1 MVNREANLTIFN
13 FQFFNY
19 PMIIQLKPS
28 ISPAEKDAILQKI
41 RSLEYKTTEVKTQ
54 KGDYLVGIG
63 KKEFDVRQLGHMK
76 GIADIHRVSDD
87 YKLVS
92 RKWKVERSHI
102 DLGDGVVIGNGSLSI
117 MAGPCSI
124 ESEEQVQQIIDHL
137 VRNKVSI
144 MRGGVFKPRS
154 SPYAFRGMGVE
165 GLKMWYKLARKAG
178 IRIIS
183 EVMQVSQIEAMHD
196 YVDVFQVGAR
206 NTQNFNLLDELG
218 KVDKAVM
225 IKRGIS
231 GTIEELLYSAEYVFS
246 AGNEKL
252 MLCERGI
259 RTYEKASR
267 NTLDVNAIPILKEK
281 THLPVIADPSHG
293 IGIREYVEPVALAA
307 VMAGADG
314 IIYETHQK
322 PEEAASDGQQT
333 LDFEESERLIHRLRK
348 TFDLKNSF

>member
-1 MVNREANLTIFN
+1 
-13 FQFFNY
+13 
-19 PMIIQLKPS
+19 MIIQLESKITEGDKTS
-28 ISPAEKDAILQKI
+28 ITEKMK
-41 RSLEYKTTEVKTQ
+41 SLDFKATEVRTQ
-54 KGDYLVGIG
+54 RGTYLVGIG
-63 KKEFDVRQLGHMK
+63 KKEFDLRQLGHMK

-92 RKWKVERSHI
+92 RKWKVGRSI
-102 DLGDGVVIGNGSLSI
+102 VDLGDGVVIGEGNLAI

-124 ESEEQVQQIIDHL
+124 ETDQQIIATLDHL
-137 VRNKVSI
+137 VKNDVKI

-154 SPYAFRGMGVE
+154 SPYAFRGLGVE
-165 GLKMWYKLARKAG
+165 GLKMWYSLAKKAG
-178 IRIIS
+178 IKIIS
-183 EVMQVSQIEAMHD
+183 EVMQVSQIADMYP

-218 KVDKAVM
+218 KVDKPVM

-231 GTIEELLYSAEYVFS
+231 GTIEELLYSAEYVFA

-259 RTYEKASR
+259 RTYERASR
-267 NTLDVNAIPILKEK
+267 NTLDVNAIPILRDK

-293 IGIREYVEPVALAA
+293 IGIREFIEPVALAA

-314 IIYETHQK
+314 IIYETHEK
-322 PEEAASDGQQT
+322 PEEAFSDGAQT
-333 LDFEESERLIHRLRK
+333 LNFAESERLISRMRK
-348 TFDLKNSF
+348 SFDLKQNF

>member
-1 MVNREANLTIFN
+1 
-13 FQFFNY
+13 
-19 PMIIQLKPS
+19 MIIQLSSAITPS
-28 ISPAEKDAILQKI
+28 QREAVFSRIK
-41 RSLEYKTTEVKTQ
+41 SLDYKTNEVTTQ
-54 KGDYLVGIG
+54 HGAYIVCIG
-63 KKEFDVRQLGHMK
+63 KKEFDIRQLGNME

-92 RKWKVERSHI
+92 RKWKVERTHI
-102 DLGDGVVIGNGSLSI
+102 DLGDGVVIGDGSLSI

-124 ESEEQVQQIIDHL
+124 ENEKQVELTLQHL
-137 VRNKVSI
+137 TTNGVRI

-154 SPYAFRGMGVE
+154 SPYAFRGMGIE
-165 GLKMWYKLARKAG
+165 GLKMWHNLARAAG
-178 IRIIS
+178 IKIIT
-183 EVMQVSQIEAMHD
+183 EVMQVSQIKEMYD
-196 YVDVFQVGAR
+196 YTDIFQVGAR

-218 KVDKAVM
+218 RVDKPVM

-252 MLCERGI
+252 LLCERGI

-267 NTLDVNAIPILKEK
+267 NTMDVNAIPILKEK

-293 IGIREYVEPVALAA
+293 IGIREFIAPIALAC

-314 IIYETHQK
+314 IIFEAHQK

-333 LDFEESERLIHRLRK
+333 LDFEESSRLIEKLNRAFGVRG
-348 TFDLKNSF
+348 

>member
-1 MVNREANLTIFN
+1 
-13 FQFFNY
+13 
-19 PMIIQLKPS
+19 MIIQLEKN
-28 ISPAEKDAILQKI
+28 ISPSEKDFIIQKVK
-41 RSLEYKTTEVKTQ
+41 SLDYKTTDVTTQ
-54 KGDYLVGIG
+54 KNTYLVGIG
-63 KKEFDVRQLGHMK
+63 KKEFDIRQLGQMK
-76 GIADIHRVSDD
+76 GIVDIHRVSDD

-92 RKWKVERSHI
+92 RKWKVNYTQL
-102 DLGDGVVIGNGSLSI
+102 DLGDGVVIGDGNLSI

-124 ESEEQVQQIIDHL
+124 ETEEQVQQTIDHL
-137 VRNKVSI
+137 ISNGVRI

-154 SPYAFRGMGVE
+154 SPYAFRGLGVE
-165 GLKMWYKLARKAG
+165 GLKMWYKLARKSG
-178 IRIIS
+178 IKIIS
-183 EVMQVSQIEAMHD
+183 EVMQVSQIAEMVD

-206 NTQNFNLLDELG
+206 NTQNYNLLDELG
-218 KVDKAVM
+218 RVDKPVM

-231 GTIEELLYSAEYVFS
+231 GTIEELLYSAEYVFA

-293 IGIREYVEPVALAA
+293 IGIREYVSPIALASL
-307 VMAGADG
+307 MAGADG

-333 LDFEESERLIHRLRK
+333 LDFNESKALIEKLKKVFALRE
-348 TFDLKNSF
+348 SF